1 MIRKEDPVDLVQQE
15 SDFFTYLKTF
25 PYARL
30 YKFKN
35 SGKKD
40 RLIAKDMV

>member
-15 SDFFTYLKTF
+15 SDFLLTYLKTF

-35 SGKKD
+35 SGKKID
-40 RLIAKDMV
+40 